1 MIQPDMSENATR
13 TRRSN
18 VMAFISFG
26 LALVASAGLLLA
38 PSGERQESSCAVT
51 ASGLGTASTDQPACV
66 DTVSRVSL
74 LQEEGI
80 GVVLVLAI
88 PVMVAGIALALQWTR
103 WARPAAVTAGTLL
116 VAFSVLGLA
125 SIGLFYLPSG
135 IAMLLAS
142 THPRQPSGTT

>member
-1 MIQPDMSENATR
+1 M
-13 TRRSN
+13 
-18 VMAFISFG
+18 MAFIAFG
-26 LALVASAGLLLA
+26 LALVASVGLLLA
-38 PSGERQESSCAVT
+38 PTGERQESSCGAT

-66 DTVSRVSL
+66 DSVSHVSL

-103 WARPAAVTAGTLL
+103 WGRPAAVTAGTLL
-116 VAFSVLGLA
+116 VAFSILGLA

-142 THPRQPSGTT
+142 SHPRQPSGAT